1 MIKSKIATY
10 QKGLD
15 VVNAVIWEKVIAR
28 KYSHLNRNISSEN
41 PNIITQESRKK
52 LSPKVAEE
60 RIKIRAD
67 INEIVKKKKM
77 QGETST
83 PLWVRSTKLTN
94 FQLNGLAK
102 KKMKIEITK
111 IGSKIRSVTIES
123 WENEKRLWILWNMM
137 PKKVYNLDEMN

>member
-83 PLWVRSTKLTN
+83 PL
-94 FQLNGLAK
+94 
-102 KKMKIEITK
+102 
-111 IGSKIRSVTIES
+111 
-123 WENEKRLWILWNMM
+123 
-137 PKKVYNLDEMN
+137 

>member
-1 MIKSKIATY
+1 MKNIFSDHNEMKLEIGNKKENQKINKSNKNLKQTTSQTTNRSTNQRKSQEKMRMFLMIKSKIATY

-41 PNIITQESRKK
+41 PNTITQESRKK

-83 PLWVRSTKLTN
+83 PL
-94 FQLNGLAK
+94 
-102 KKMKIEITK
+102 
-111 IGSKIRSVTIES
+111 
-123 WENEKRLWILWNMM
+123 
-137 PKKVYNLDEMN
+137 